1 MIKPYLEKYNLGDSF
16 VFGSASR
23 FSSDKGIQVILNA
36 LPKEGNW
43 KYLMMGSGSE
53 SEISY
58 LRNIIKTR
66 GIADKVI
73 ETGFVDWYDMAKYW
87 NAVDCA
93 IHVPLTTPHWEE
105 TFSLAVIQPQI
116 TQKPVIGSD
125 SGSVP
130 YQIGINELIV
140 PEGNVEALKEKIEW
154 VLSHKQEAAEMGEK
168 LYYRTK
174 NGFEIKHLNV
184 LFYDTLV
191 EDILR
196 GEYDINKFDMS
207 TYNK

>member
-1 MIKPYLEKYNLGDSF
+1 M
-16 VFGSASR
+16 
-23 FSSDKGIQVILNA
+23 
-36 LPKEGNW
+36 
-43 KYLMMGSGSE
+43 
-53 SEISY
+53 
-58 LRNIIKTR
+58 
-66 GIADKVI
+66 
-73 ETGFVDWYDMAKYW
+73 
-87 NAVDCA
+87 
-93 IHVPLTTPHWEE
+93 
-105 TFSLAVIQPQI
+105 
-116 TQKPVIGSD
+116 IGSD